1 MSITGAMQAS
11 ISGLQAQSFWMSNI
25 SNNIANMNTV
35 AYKKTSTQFSS
46 AMTDAIGTNG
56 FSAGGVEAVNVP
68 LVDKQGLLQST
79 SSATDL
85 AINGEG
91 MFVVTGDPSL
101 TSGTFF
107 TRAGTFAVN
116 QNGYLVN
123 ANGFFLL
130 GERLDQTQRDA
141 ILGGDSQQMTATA
154 LGALGALEAIRV
166 NVLTGSALPTSLV
179 QIDANMPAASAIG
192 DVHTV
197 VITLYDQIG
206 GQYSID
212 IEFEKTAAGAWDMNP
227 AAGGLRDVDGNVL
240 ANVSTLNIGALTFNA
255 DGSLG
260 TSGPFELD
268 IAGALPNGS
277 EFASPITL
285 DLGTAGDVDGITQF
299 NSSFAVS
306 LNNQNGLAYGS
317 FYQAEVLPD
326 GVVNAMFTNG
336 QRVPIYIIPL
346 AQFTNLNGLE
356 AQTGNVY
363 LNSTEAGFQGLGQ
376 PKYSSAGNLSARAL
390 EQSTVDLAEEFT
402 NMIVAQR
409 AYSAAGKIISTADEM
424 LDELVRL
431 KR

>member
-1 MSITGAMQAS
+1 
-11 ISGLQAQSFWMSNI
+11 
-25 SNNIANMNTV
+25 
-35 AYKKTSTQFSS
+35 
-46 AMTDAIGTNG
+46 
-56 FSAGGVEAVNVP
+56 
-68 LVDKQGLLQST
+68 
-79 SSATDL
+79 
-85 AINGEG
+85 
-91 MFVVTGDPSL
+91 
-101 TSGTFF
+101 
-107 TRAGTFAVN
+107 
-116 QNGYLVN
+116 
-123 ANGFFLL
+123 
-130 GERLDQTQRDA
+130 
-141 ILGGDSQQMTATA
+141 
-154 LGALGALEAIRV
+154 
-166 NVLTGSALPTSLV
+166 
-179 QIDANMPAASAIG
+179 
-192 DVHTV
+192 
-197 VITLYDQIG
+197 
-206 GQYSID
+206 
-212 IEFEKTAAGAWDMNP
+212 MNP

-240 ANVSTLNIGALTFNA
+240 ANVSTLNVGGLTFNA
-255 DGSLG
+255 DGSLD
-260 TSGPFELD
+260 TAGPFELD

-277 EFASPITL
+277 AFASPITL

-363 LNSTEAGFQGLGQ
+363 LNRTEAGFQGLGQ
-376 PKYSSAGNLSARAL
+376 PKYSSAGDLSARAL